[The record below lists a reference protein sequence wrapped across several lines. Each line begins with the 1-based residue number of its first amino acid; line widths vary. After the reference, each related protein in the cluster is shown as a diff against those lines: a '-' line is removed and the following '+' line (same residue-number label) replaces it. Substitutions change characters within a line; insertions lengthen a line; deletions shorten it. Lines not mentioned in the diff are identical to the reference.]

1 MAAALKSNKTSSNSS
16 SGRGSCTYVLALS
29 ITPTQD
35 GTSVVTGETKLEL
48 DVLEGERERGRE
60 GKAEMNLMQRSTQER
75 ESAGKID

>member
-1 MAAALKSNKTSSNSS
+1 
-16 SGRGSCTYVLALS
+16 
-29 ITPTQD
+29 
-35 GTSVVTGETKLEL
+35 VTGETKLEL